1 MNENNTG
8 VIPEILG
15 KTVEY
20 AEERGWA
27 FILGMDSKCHS
38 FLFGH
43 KTNKRGE
50 KLEDFIATHN
60 LTIENIGQEP
70 TNQAGEN

>member
-1 MNENNTG
+1 
-8 VIPEILG
+8 
-15 KTVEY
+15 
-20 AEERGWA
+20 
-27 FILGMDSKCHS
+27 MDSKCHS